1 MSATTRYF
9 VAVNLKGGTQFYSRD
24 SECLVDNRWKSVPQF
39 VIEASKASPML
50 EPAAF
55 SLVKRLR
62 SLRED
67 PWLQTLEGQRVD
79 VPEDGTPGS
88 FTEDTRQPV
97 RATLDS
103 DVAVTDGAAAW
114 YIVRP
119 ARTPLGLKWFVNYNI
134 PGRPV
139 GQDQIY
145 STSAIEALE
154 RAAQLHVIEFC
165 EKAPAIQQS
174 PKPAAVVQQGPVLRH
189 GDRNRR

>member
-9 VAVNLKGGTQFYSRD
+9 VAVNLNGGTQFYSRD
-24 SECLVDNRWKSVPQF
+24 SECLVANRWKSVPQF
-39 VIEASKASPML
+39 VVETSNASPIL
-50 EPAAF
+50 ESTAF
-55 SLVKRLR
+55 NLVKRLR

-88 FTEDTRQPV
+88 FTEETRQPV

-103 DVAVTDGAAAW
+103 DAAVEDGTAAW

-119 ARTPLGLKWFVNYNI
+119 ARTPLGLKWYVNYNI
-134 PGRPV
+134 PDRPV

-145 STSAIEALE
+145 STSAVEALE
-154 RAAQLHVIEFC
+154 RAVELHVINFC
-165 EKAPAIQQS
+165 EKDPAIQQS
-174 PKPAAVVQQGPVLRH
+174 PKPVVKQAVGPRVRPADLR
-189 GDRNRR
+189 